1 MEYNSY
7 ASCLGLKGHMTT
19 MTNKQQVD
27 SNAMQPKPIDATMNL
42 AHVSPTFCGICY
54 PPIALK
60 QYTAFWFRT
69 HPASMLYTW
78 CLWLTQNAH
87 FVIVRFHVIRCHLTQ
102 LLSEKSN
109 TRFFLDHGATTFILS
124 IAIHFKQRSQQ
135 QQKAILLGLFEF
147 RIQNTATH
155 SLHGLSRFCCDVY
168 SFFPFCFGFSR
179 CIAQPY
185 DSTWSCLGFP
195 QSPAAG
201 DAFMKE

>member
-27 SNAMQPKPIDATMNL
+27 SNSPKPIDATMNL

-78 CLWLTQNAH
+78 CLWLTQNVH

-135 QQKAILLGLFEF
+135 QQKAILLGFLNLESKT
-147 RIQNTATH
+147 RRLTAYMDYPDFAATFI
-155 SLHGLSRFCCDVY
+155 R
-168 SFFPFCFGFSR
+168 FFPSALASHAVLHSR
-179 CIAQPY
+179 MIQH
-185 DSTWSCLGFP
+185 GHV
-195 QSPAAG
+195 
-201 DAFMKE
+201 